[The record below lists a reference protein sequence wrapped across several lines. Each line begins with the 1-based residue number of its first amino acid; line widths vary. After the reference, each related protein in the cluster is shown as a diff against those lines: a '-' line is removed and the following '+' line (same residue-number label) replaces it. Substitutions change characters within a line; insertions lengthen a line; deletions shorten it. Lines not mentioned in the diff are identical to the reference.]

1 MGGHLR
7 TIAAGPVRCNLRRGG
22 AGWKPAP
29 AADTPIRLMVPL
41 LEFVPN
47 FSEGKDRAKVDALVA
62 AMTAVAGV
70 KCLGAELDG
79 SHHRAVI
86 TLAGPAPA
94 IAEAAFRGAREALAR
109 IDLRSHKGE
118 HKRMGAMDVCPF
130 VPLAGA
136 TMADAVAT
144 AKAVGARIG
153 QELQLP
159 VFLYAE
165 ACARES
171 RRVLGNFRN
180 KEFEGLQ
187 ALVGTDPEYPPDFG
201 PARLHATGGAV
212 AVGARKFL
220 IAYNVNLAT
229 TDVQVAKDIAK
240 AVREKDGGFKKVQA
254 MGFFLDDK
262 QLSQVSMN
270 LLDFETTS
278 LRTVFDK
285 VAELAAAR
293 GVQVAESELVGLAP
307 AAAIDAA
314 LAKHIKLPRF
324 DAKEQVVEA
333 KLAAS

>member
-1 MGGHLR
+1 M
-7 TIAAGPVRCNLRRGG
+7 AA
-22 AGWKPAP
+22 A
-29 AADTPIRLMVPL
+29 PL

-47 FSEGKDRAKVDALVA
+47 FSEGRDRALVDRLVA
-62 AMTAVAGV
+62 AMTVAPGV
-70 KCLGAELDG
+70 RCLGAELDA
-79 SHHRAVI
+79 SHNRAVV

-94 IAEAAFRGAREALAR
+94 IADAAVLGAKAAMSA
-109 IDLRSHKGE
+109 IDLRAHKGE

-144 AKAVGARIG
+144 AQSVGARIG
-153 QELQLP
+153 AELGLP

-187 ALVGTDPEYPPDFG
+187 ALVGVDPEFAPDFG
-201 PARLHATGGAV
+201 PARLHPTAGAV

-229 TDVQVAKDIAK
+229 EDVQLAKDIAK
-240 AVREKDGGFKKVQA
+240 AVREKDGGYKKVQA

-262 QLSQVSMN
+262 KQAQVSMN
-270 LLDFETTS
+270 LLDFEVTS
-278 LRTVFDK
+278 LRTVFDR
-285 VAELAAAR
+285 VQELAAQK

-314 LAKHIKLPRF
+314 LARHIKLPRF
-324 DAKEQVVEA
+324 DAREQVVEA
-333 KLAAS
+333 KLAALGG

>member
-1 MGGHLR
+1 M
-7 TIAAGPVRCNLRRGG
+7 
-22 AGWKPAP
+22 PA
-29 AADTPIRLMVPL
+29 L

-47 FSEGKDRAKVDALVA
+47 FSEGRDRAVVDGLVA
-62 AMTAVAGV
+62 AMVAAPGV
-70 KCLGAELDG
+70 KCLGTELDPN
-79 SHHRAVI
+79 HHRAVV
-86 TLAGPAPA
+86 TLAGPAAA
-94 IAEAAFRGAREALAR
+94 IGEAAFRGAAAAMRS
-109 IDLRSHKGE
+109 IDLRTHRGE

-144 AKAVGARIG
+144 ARAVGERIG
-153 QELQLP
+153 RELGLP

-165 ACARES
+165 ACTRES

-187 ALVGTDPEYPPDFG
+187 ALVGTDPEYAPDFG
-201 PARLHATGGAV
+201 PARLHPTAGAV

-229 TDVQVAKDIAK
+229 ADVQVAKEIAK
-240 AVREKDGGFKKVQA
+240 AVREKDGGLPRVQA
-254 MGFFLDDK
+254 MGFFLDDR

-270 LLDFETTS
+270 LLDFEVTS
-278 LRTVFDK
+278 IRTVYDR

-293 GVQVAESELVGLAP
+293 GVAVVESELVGLAP

-314 LAKHIKLPRF
+314 LARHIRLPDF
-324 DAKEQVVEA
+324 DERRQVVEA
-333 KLAAS
+333 RLAALAD

>member
-1 MGGHLR
+1 M
-7 TIAAGPVRCNLRRGG
+7 A
-22 AGWKPAP
+22 
-29 AADTPIRLMVPL
+29 PL

-47 FSEGKDRAKVDALVA
+47 FSEGKDAAKVQALVA
-62 AMTAVAGV
+62 AMTAVPGV
-70 KCLGAELDG
+70 KCLGSELDAN
-79 SHHRAVI
+79 HHRAVV

-94 IAEAAFRGAREALAR
+94 IAEAAFRGARAALQH
-109 IDLRSHKGE
+109 IDLRGHKGE

-136 TMADAVAT
+136 SMADAVAT
-144 AKAVGARIG
+144 AHAVGERIG
-153 QELQLP
+153 RELQLP
-159 VFLYAE
+159 VFLYAD
-165 ACARES
+165 ACRRES

-187 ALVGTDPEYPPDFG
+187 ALVGSDAEYQPDFG
-201 PARLHATGGAV
+201 PARMHATGGAV

-229 TDVQVAKDIAK
+229 TEVQIAKDIAK

-270 LLDFETTS
+270 LLDHETTS
-278 LRTVFDK
+278 IRTVFDK
-285 VAELAAAR
+285 VAALAAER
-293 GVQVAESELVGLAP
+293 GVQVAESELIGLAP

-314 LAKHIKLPRF
+314 LAAHIKLPRF
-324 DAKEQVVEA
+324 DAGEQVVEA
-333 KLAAS
+333 KLARS